1 MLRRRLGRIA
11 RVGNVRNLKRLMVV
25 LLAAV
30 LLVGCGYKSPSNSI
44 RYHVWC
50 YQYGK
55 LVISRIVIQEWYGLD
70 YYWKDEQ
77 TSGKVLFPSPTSGAA
92 CAWLG
97 LPDAE

>member
-11 RVGNVRNLKRLMVV
+11 KVGNVRNLKRLTVT
-25 LLAAV
+25 LLVAM
-30 LLVGCGYKSPSNSI
+30 LLVGCGYSSPSNST

-55 LVISRIVIQEWYGLD
+55 LVISRIVVKAWYGFD

-77 TSGKVLFPSPTSGAA
+77 TGGKVLVPLPESGAS

-97 LPDAE
+97 LPDYE

>member
-1 MLRRRLGRIA
+1 
-11 RVGNVRNLKRLMVV
+11 MVV